1 MFYQGDTTQ
10 LYNTITEWGETCGL
24 FYVGCNRCQIYLLS
38 DCYYVL
44 NSTTHSVLYSH
55 EILSCVWTFMDVMR
69 ERLGV
74 M

>member
-1 MFYQGDTTQ
+1 MFYQGNTQQ
-10 LYNTITEWGETCGL
+10 LYDTITEWGEMCGL
-24 FYVGCNRCQIYLLS
+24 FYVGCNRCMIYLLS

-44 NSTTHSVLYSH
+44 NSSTHAVLYSH
-55 EILSCVWTFMDVMR
+55 EFLSCVHAFIDAMR

>member
-10 LYNTITEWGETCGL
+10 LYTTITEWGECTGL

-44 NSTTHSVLYSH
+44 NNTTHAVLYSH
-55 EILSCVWTFMDVMR
+55 ELLCCVWAFMDALR

-74 M
+74 V

>member
-10 LYNTITEWGETCGL
+10 LYDTITEWGEVTGL
-24 FYVGCNRCQIYLLS
+24 FYVGVNRCQIYLLS

-44 NSTTHSVLYSH
+44 NNTTHAVLYSH
-55 EILSCVWTFMDVMR
+55 EFLSCVWAFMDAMR

>member
-1 MFYQGDTTQ
+1 MFYQGNTDQ
-10 LYNTITEWGETCGL
+10 LYETITEWGEVTGI
-24 FYVGCNRCQIYLLS
+24 FYVGVNRCQIYLLS

-44 NSTTHSVLYSH
+44 NTTTHAVLYSH
-55 EILSCVWTFMDVMR
+55 EFLSCVWAFMDAMR